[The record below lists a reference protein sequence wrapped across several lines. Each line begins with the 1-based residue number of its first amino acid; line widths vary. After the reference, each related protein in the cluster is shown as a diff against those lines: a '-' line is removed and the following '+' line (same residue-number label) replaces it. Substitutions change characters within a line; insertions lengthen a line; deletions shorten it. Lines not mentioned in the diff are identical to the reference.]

1 MSQFESNPRDYA
13 LELVENGQ
21 VDHNTMLIACLKYMS
36 HDDVR
41 GMLSANE
48 LAPACC
54 EECETELEEGS
65 ENELCDECAIESFLD
80 DHKYG
85 YDVDAMRADIENGN
99 MEVGDDASEYEHETI
114 VFNSLANGQF
124 DQAKEQCE
132 RFTLDYQTQ
141 LAEFKANTEDA

>member
-1 MSQFESNPRDYA
+1 MSTFQDRPRDYA

-48 LAPACC
+48 LAPHCC
-54 EECETELEEGS
+54 EDCEAEMDDD
-65 ENELCDECAIESFLD
+65 ENEYCEDCTIERFLD

-99 MEVGDDASEYEHETI
+99 MEVGNDASEYEHETI
-114 VFNSLANGQF
+114 VFNSLTNGQF

-132 RFTLDYQTQ
+132 RFTLDYATQ
-141 LAEFKANTEDA
+141 LAEFNADSEGA